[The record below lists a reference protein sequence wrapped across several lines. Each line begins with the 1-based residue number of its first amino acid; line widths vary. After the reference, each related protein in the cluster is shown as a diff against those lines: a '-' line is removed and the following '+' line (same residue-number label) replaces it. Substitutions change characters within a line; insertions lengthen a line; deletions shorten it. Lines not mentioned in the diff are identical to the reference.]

1 MSATGDMTPKELRAR
16 VESAGAWGLVGSTTD
31 ANRYT
36 VPKPDRRGR
45 RICWV
50 CTKAGASTRATH
62 RCFANGVCL
71 TADMCEFHAHQWVRE
86 PS

>member
-1 MSATGDMTPKELRAR
+1 MTATGDMTPKELRAR

-36 VPKPDRRGR
+36 IPKPDRRGR

-71 TADMCEFHAHQWVRE
+71 TADMCEPPAPQWARE
-86 PS
+86 PP